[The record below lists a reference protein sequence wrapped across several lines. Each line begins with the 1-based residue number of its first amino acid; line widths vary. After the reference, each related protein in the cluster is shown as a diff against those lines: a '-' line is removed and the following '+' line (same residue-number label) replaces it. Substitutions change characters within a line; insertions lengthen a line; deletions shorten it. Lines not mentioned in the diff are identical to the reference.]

1 MKLIIHDDF
10 IKEVKKLPKEIRE
23 RVKEKLVLVEK
34 DPFSELQ
41 KLGGFNLYKTR
52 IGKYRIIFIVDFG
65 NSLIFPATIDLRK
78 KVYKN
83 LTKKKEKESIKKFE
97 TLKSAT

>member
-52 IGKYRIIFIVDFG
+52 IGKYRIILL
-65 NSLIFPATIDLRK
+65 LILGIH
-78 KVYKN
+78 
-83 LTKKKEKESIKKFE
+83 
-97 TLKSAT
+97 